1 MRLSQFHGNTMNTW
15 EGRTMFF
22 HPDLIIYLWLF
33 PLVLLILLPLALSMI
48 GLFLRVMDKFFFAAE
63 LTGREKRLH
72 PRFIPYEGTFA
83 EVSVGDTT
91 CTGLVCNISRL
102 GISLKHLPDKISD
115 RVEELRVVIRGYG
128 ADHNLLVRPKWILA
142 TESGQQIGAEID
154 QAPPGWNQFLM
165 QTEKI
170 SPSVPI

>member
-1 MRLSQFHGNTMNTW
+1 MV
-15 EGRTMFF
+15 F

-33 PLVLLILLPLALSMI
+33 PLAVLVLLPLVLSI
-48 GLFLRVMDKFFFAAE
+48 TGLLHRLMRDFFFAAE

-102 GISLKHLPDKISD
+102 GIGLKHLPDRFFD
-115 RVEELRVVIRGYG
+115 TVEELRVVIRGYG

-165 QTEKI
+165 QTERI
-170 SPSVPI
+170 SPSEPI